1 MSKFILEKRV
11 KEELK
16 KVNET
21 IDLKIVR
28 GMSYK
33 RDALR
38 HRFLLNRLADL
49 HRLPKFHSNW
59 FKRSMN
65 VMATFLL

>member
-11 KEELK
+11 KEELRE
-16 KVNET
+16 VNDV
-21 IDLKIVR
+21 IDMKIIR
-28 GMSYK
+28 GLSYK
-33 RDALR
+33 REALR
-38 HRFLLNRLADL
+38 HRFLLNRLTDL

-65 VMATFLL
+65 VVATFLL